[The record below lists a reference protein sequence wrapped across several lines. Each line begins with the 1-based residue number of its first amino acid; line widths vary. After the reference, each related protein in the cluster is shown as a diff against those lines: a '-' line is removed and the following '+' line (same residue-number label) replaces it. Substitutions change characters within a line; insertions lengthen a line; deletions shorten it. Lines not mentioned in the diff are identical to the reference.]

1 MTLDEYLSQDDT
13 GKTLSD
19 AAFGALCSM
28 SQSQISRL
36 RNRKSKPS
44 FEAMEAICTATD
56 GKVSPNDWF
65 GSLTESAA

>member
-1 MTLDEYLSQDDT
+1 MTLNEYLSLDET
-13 GKTLSD
+13 GKHLTD
-19 AAFGALCSM
+19 EAFGKLCNM

-44 FEAMEAICTATD
+44 FEAMEAICVASG

-65 GSLTESAA
+65 ASMSESAA

>member
-1 MTLDEYLSQDDT
+1 MTLDEFITAAKDDN
-13 GKTLSD
+13 GKPLSD

-36 RNRKSKPS
+36 RRRESKPS
-44 FEAMEAICTATD
+44 FEAIQAIHKATG

-65 GSLTESAA
+65 AEAAE